1 MGLISLWV
9 ISKLKLTKLIK
20 LIKLIKL
27 NKLIKLP
34 LSTFHSQSI
43 LQKWHLKEIIR

>member
-9 ISKLKLTKLIK
+9 ISKLKLTKLVNPIK

-43 LQKWHLKEIIR
+43 L